1 MTKLWIVI
9 QCEIWVWALPNNLQ
23 ITMNTPECPP
33 NDIEWHEGYC
43 FRKSVEQLF
52 PWASAPMTNDH
63 PAINQS
69 LGKVSMPRLC
79 LESVVAPRH
88 WHPSQ
93 LQVLCQFFHC
103 QRATKVC
110 VLSTGSCKVK
120 SMSCTGGSTWDSR
133 SLSLSLHSRPQQ
145 RVRHTN
151 GRVVTRKVLA
161 SRYWCIK
168 IRLCWIHESFQ
179 GRQFY
184 PMLLHMH
191 RKTKRSYQTEALT
204 VNLHWAWSWKVPPD
218 CQLWWSSQCLPVPN
232 FRGRSKLLKHF

>member
-145 RVRHTN
+145 RVKHTN

-161 SRYWCIK
+161 SRYYS
-168 IRLCWIHESFQ
+168 IRTIMLNSWIMSREAILSDAAPHASTNKTILSNWSFDSQPPLGLILKSSTRLSTMMIFSMPSSSKFQ
-179 GRQFY
+179 G
-184 PMLLHMH
+184 
-191 RKTKRSYQTEALT
+191 T
-204 VNLHWAWSWKVPPD
+204 
-218 CQLWWSSQCLPVPN
+218 
-232 FRGRSKLLKHF
+232 